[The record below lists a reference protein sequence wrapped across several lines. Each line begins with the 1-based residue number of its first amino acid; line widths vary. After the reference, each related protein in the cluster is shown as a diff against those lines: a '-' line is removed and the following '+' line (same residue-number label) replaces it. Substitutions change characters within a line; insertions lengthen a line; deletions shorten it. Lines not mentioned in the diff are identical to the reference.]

1 MVGLTFC
8 SGALRGARA
17 FPAVVALLVSSAAFG
32 DTTSGDTTSGDAYP
46 VNCATA
52 EGDLRALEAEKEHA
66 RKQQLEN
73 IEAIVPAGALL
84 GILQGREK
92 EKLQMLAGDYVRKID
107 QRMAQIKAQ
116 CGD

>member
-1 MVGLTFC
+1 MVGLSFC

-17 FPAVVALLVSSAAFG
+17 FPAVVALLFSSAAFG
-32 DTTSGDTTSGDAYP
+32 DTTSSAAASSETHP
-46 VNCATA
+46 INCSTA
-52 EGDLRALEAEKEHA
+52 EGDLRALESEKKHA
-66 RKQQLEN
+66 RKQQVEN
-73 IEAIVPAGALL
+73 IEALIPAGALL
-84 GILQGREK
+84 GIAQGREK